1 MTDRIELDDEERD
14 PWDRQRK
21 ETPRQYGRFCAYLQM
36 GRTRTLRATAKILRE
51 TGDQIT
57 VGTLYQISSQYRW
70 AERAE
75 AWDLGQD
82 KADLEKL
89 RLDRQDMI
97 ERHRRIATKLE
108 RAAIKALDRLEA
120 RNYEEVT
127 MGDIVRALKLGT
139 DLERLALGDQPAQQS
154 ASQPAGTPAIERV
167 SMMTPEE
174 RKQRLRDLT
183 EEMAARAG
191 LKVGPMDTP

>member
-14 PWDRQRK
+14 PWDRQPK

-36 GRTRTLRATAKILRE
+36 GRARTLRATAKILRE

-57 VGTLYQISSQYRW
+57 VRSLYQVSSLYRW

-127 MGDIVRALKLGT
+127 MGDVVRALKLGT
-139 DLERLALGDQPAQQS
+139 DLERIALGDQPAQQP
-154 ASQPAGTPAIERV
+154 ASQPAGTPVIERV